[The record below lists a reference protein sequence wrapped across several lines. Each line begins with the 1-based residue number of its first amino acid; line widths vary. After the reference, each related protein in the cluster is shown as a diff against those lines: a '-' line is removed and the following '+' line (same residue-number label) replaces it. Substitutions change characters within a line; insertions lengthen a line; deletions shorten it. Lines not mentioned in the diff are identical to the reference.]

1 MPQHSNGDQRASL
14 KMIDSIVREVNIV
27 TFDIDGTIC
36 VSDQVLIFFIAQ

>member
-14 KMIDSIVREVNIV
+14 KMDSIAREVNIV

-36 VSDQVLIFFIAQ
+36 VSDQVLMLFIAQ